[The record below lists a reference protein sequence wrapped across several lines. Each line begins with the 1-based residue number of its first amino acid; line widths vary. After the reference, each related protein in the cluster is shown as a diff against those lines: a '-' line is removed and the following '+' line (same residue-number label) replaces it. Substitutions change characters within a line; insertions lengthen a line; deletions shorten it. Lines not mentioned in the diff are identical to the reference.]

1 MNASKIIRLHRLA
14 AGISQRELA
23 RRARTS
29 SATIHRYESGRVD
42 PSVGTVNRLLRAC
55 LPRRRRWASV
65 ADLSDAIDDG
75 LTSKPEDV
83 WRLVAEFL
91 DDTERAD
98 DREFALTVADPPGLA
113 TDPRAPALAAA
124 LAEHLSVQRGLV
136 PPPWTSD
143 IDDVRPW
150 WFVAGDPFR
159 AIALRESPPSF
170 ARRGIFVTAGSL
182 ERT

>member
-1 MNASKIIRLHRLA
+1 MNAPKLIRLHRLA

-23 RRARTS
+23 RRAGTS

-55 LPRRRRWASV
+55 LPRRRRWVSV
-65 ADLSDAIDDG
+65 ADLSDAIDDA
-75 LTSKPEDV
+75 LASRSQDV
-83 WRLVAEFL
+83 WRLVTEFL
-91 DDTERAD
+91 DDSEHAD
-98 DREFALTVADPPGLA
+98 DREFALSVADPPGLA
-113 TDPRAPALAAA
+113 TDARAPALAAA

-136 PPPWTSD
+136 PPSWTRG
-143 IDDVRPW
+143 IDEVRPW

-159 AIALRESPPSF
+159 AMALRESPPSF
-170 ARRGIFVTAGSL
+170 ARRGIFITAGSL

>member
-1 MNASKIIRLHRLA
+1 MNAPKLVRLRRLA

-29 SATIHRYESGRVD
+29 SATVHRYESGRVD
-42 PSVGTVNRLLRAC
+42 PSVGTLNRLLRAC
-55 LPRRRRWASV
+55 LPRRRRWASA
-65 ADLSDAIDDG
+65 ADLSDAIDDA
-75 LTSKPEDV
+75 LTRTDADV

-91 DDTERAD
+91 DDDKHAD
-98 DREFALTVADPPGLA
+98 DREFLLTVVDPPGPA
-113 TDPRAPALAAA
+113 SDGRAPALAAA
-124 LAEHLSVQRGLV
+124 IVEHLSAQRRLT
-136 PPPWTSD
+136 PPSWTVGT
-143 IDDVRPW
+143 DDVKPW

-170 ARRGIFVTAGSL
+170 ASRGIFVTAGSL